1 MLPCSKWTPSHHFRS
16 MLQKWWDAKREVHF
30 EHRPTFHPQAPKLN
44 SNQTS
49 SLLVCNLISRRWV
62 LLHYQSGERSRHI
75 EWDAE
80 SQMRA
85 SCWLCLSFFGFS
97 RASTWIIVMKWMLCH
112 CRNVNVCPWR
122 LHQPALDTTMASMQM
137 ELQVE
142 TTTLWSCELLKRT
155 AVTWIFQLAF
165 FAASGATF
173 LCNK

>member
-1 MLPCSKWTPSHHFRS
+1 MGRRI
-16 MLQKWWDAKREVHF
+16 ANE
-30 EHRPTFHPQAPKLN
+30 
-44 SNQTS
+44 
-49 SLLVCNLISRRWV
+49 SLLLTLS
-62 LLHYQSGERSRHI
+62 LLF
-75 EWDAE
+75 WLFK
-80 SQMRA
+80 SQHVNHRNEI
-85 SCWLCLSFFGFS
+85 CQ
-97 RASTWIIVMKWMLCH
+97 

-142 TTTLWSCELLKRT
+142 TTTLWSCELLKHT